1 VNEDYTV
8 EGQDNDY
15 AAGRWAVKYD
25 QYFFDKFVQLFHLHD
40 GIVSLEDMQDIILR
54 TRTGLRLSLR
64 NGFNTTVQYNWDW
77 DNSPAP
83 GTERVDERYLITLG
97 YSCE

>member
-1 VNEDYTV
+1 MNEDYTV

-54 TRTGLRLSLR
+54 TARRWSR
-64 NGFNTTVQYNWDW
+64 
-77 DNSPAP
+77 
-83 GTERVDERYLITLG
+83 
-97 YSCE
+97 